1 MSNDPRDDS
10 KTDMVKAPDGLH
22 GFTTTRSAGMGC
34 HPFLLLALATLIVM
48 PTLIAGWVLIS
59 NGCNLYDVVLS
70 LGFGV
75 AFCATGRSS

>member
-10 KTDMVKAPDGLH
+10 KNRDGQAPDGLH
-22 GFTTTRSAGMGC
+22 GLATTRSAGMGC
-34 HPFLLLALATLIVM
+34 HPFLLWLATLIVM

-75 AFCATGRSS
+75 AVLRHGRSS